1 MLRVAKSIG
10 VVPASFGDPPLI
22 GVTTSEVRMAEQV
35 DPTPEGD
42 PPRAEM
48 ALGLN
53 YLKAIEQAGGL
64 PVVIPPLTQQAIGP
78 LLDHLSGVCL
88 SGGPDIDPWVYGH
101 EPHPELG
108 PTWRELDFVE
118 LAVAGEADAREL
130 PILAVCRGA
139 QALNVA
145 RSGTLFQHLS
155 DNFGTEIDHR
165 QSGVGS
171 QPTHRVEIAPHSRL
185 AAALGAIEVEVNS
198 FHHQAAEHLGRGLK
212 AVAWSPDGVI
222 EAIEATGSRFVIG
235 VQWHAESL
243 TERPEQ
249 AGLFRAFVEAAAEP
263 RARERARIGVAQAQ

>member
-1 MLRVAKSIG
+1 MLRVAESIG
-10 VVPASFGDPPLI
+10 VVPTDFDGRPLI

-35 DPTPEGD
+35 DATPEGD

-48 ALGLN
+48 ALGLS
-53 YLKAIEQAGGL
+53 YLQAIEQAGGL
-64 PVVIPPLTQQAIGP
+64 PVAIPPLPRQAIGP

-88 SGGPDIDPWVYGH
+88 SGGPDIDPSVYGH

-108 PTWRELDFVE
+108 PTWRELDLAE
-118 LAVAGEADAREL
+118 LAVAREADARGL
-130 PILAVCRGA
+130 PILAICRGA

-145 RSGTLFQHLS
+145 KSGTLFQQLS

-165 QSGVGS
+165 QSGIGS

-185 AAALGAIEVEVNS
+185 AAALGSTEVEVNS
-198 FHHQAAEHLGRGLK
+198 FHHQAAEDLGRGLR

-222 EAIEATGSRFVIG
+222 EAIEATGSRFAIG

-249 AGLFRAFVEAAAEP
+249 VGLFKAFVEAAAEP
-263 RARERARIGVAQAQ
+263 RLRARARSGVA